1 MTFNRY
7 HYCTISNQPL
17 PLAKVIVASLV
28 KVAAA
33 WKFLMTGA
41 VIVASA
47 GFMPK
52 AFQSRVSLIVV
63 STGDQPA
70 MAIKR
75 TITG

>member
-17 PLAKVIVASLV
+17 PLAKVI
-28 KVAAA
+28 AAA